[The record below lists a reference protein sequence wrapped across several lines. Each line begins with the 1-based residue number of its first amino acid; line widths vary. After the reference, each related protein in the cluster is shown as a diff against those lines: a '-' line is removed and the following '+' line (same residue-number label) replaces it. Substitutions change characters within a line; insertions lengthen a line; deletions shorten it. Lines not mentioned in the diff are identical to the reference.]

1 MGHSKLLAAALLGA
15 VYGLGAAT
23 AVGQEKEI
31 TLWSHWADQQTKV
44 AFIEEVARRFEEKNA
59 GTDVKI
65 TWYQKNPLNEAVK
78 AALQAGQAPDI
89 FYCEPGQTEY
99 VENGFLLDLT
109 DKIDWTNVE
118 DWARATWTHDGKTY
132 AIPLEAFTVE
142 LYTNMEKLQE
152 LGVTLPE
159 SRQLSQAEFL
169 DLVRKA
175 AAAGLTPI
183 VVGVGD
189 RPFPGAYLTQ
199 ELLLKKLGT
208 EDYDR
213 LLKGELAWTDQR
225 VVDVLNY
232 VKQLVDA
239 GAFPPSIST
248 MKLGESHTYFY
259 SNPGGL
265 TLPMGSWY
273 TSRAFNPP
281 EQGGQPADFPLGIMQ
296 FPAPDG
302 AACPECKTAA
312 TGGSFCVNAD
322 SDNADLAAG
331 LLSEMATPE
340 MGTEWLKTILVQT
353 GVKSDPSAITGEHK
367 DYFDELQAVNENAKF
382 YSGGIPDAAMQGEY
396 REAFRQVINAAL
408 PAGQIEVDDAVE
420 TMNQACG
427 QG

>member
-1 MGHSKLLAAALLGA
+1 MRHSKLLGAALVGVTLGLGA
-15 VYGLGAAT
+15 GAAT
-23 AVGQEKEI
+23 AQDKEI

-44 AFIEEVARRFEEKNA
+44 AFIEEVARRFEEKNP
-59 GTDVKI
+59 GSDVKI

-78 AALQAGQAPDI
+78 AALQAAQAPDI
-89 FYCEPGQTEY
+89 FYCEPAQTEY

-109 DKIDWTNVE
+109 DKIDWNNVE
-118 DWARATWTHDGKTY
+118 DWARATWTFEGKTY

-142 LYTNMEKLQE
+142 LYYNGDKLKE

-159 SRQLSQAEFL
+159 ARQLSQAEFL
-169 DLVRKA
+169 DLIKKS

-189 RPFPGAYLTQ
+189 RPFPGAYLTE
-199 ELLLKKLGT
+199 ELLLKKLGI
-208 EDYDR
+208 EDYDP
-213 LLKGELAWTDQR
+213 LLKGQLSWADER
-225 VVDVLNY
+225 VVDVLTY
-232 VKQLVDA
+232 IKELVDA

-281 EQGGQPADFPLGIMQ
+281 EQGGQPADFPLGIMH
-296 FPAPDG
+296 FPAPDN

-312 TGGSFCVNAD
+312 IGGSFCVNAD
-322 SDNADLAAG
+322 SQNPDLAVG
-331 LLSEMATPE
+331 LLKEMSTPE
-340 MGTEWLKTILVQT
+340 MGTHWLTTVLVQT

-367 DYFDELQAVNENAKF
+367 DYFDELQAVNANAKF
-382 YSGGIPDAAMQGEY
+382 YSGGIPDAVMQGEC